1 MTQSDTGPAEKL
13 TRSHER
19 AIAALLSHARLEDA
33 AKAAGIS
40 RSTLCRMLADARF
53 QGAYRAA
60 RCQVLEAALSS
71 LQEAAGAAVGALKRN
86 LGCRKAS
93 VEVQAARAILDY
105 AMRSVEMLELEER
118 VRQLEASVSQRTGV
132 RR

>member
-1 MTQSDTGPAEKL
+1 MSK
-13 TRSHER
+13 
-19 AIAALLSHARLEDA
+19 
-33 AKAAGIS
+33 
-40 RSTLCRMLADARF
+40 STLCRWLQEPAF
-53 QGAYRAA
+53 QKAFRAA
-60 RCQVLEAALSS
+60 RRQVLEAALSS

-118 VRQLEASVSQRTGV
+118 VRQLEASVSQRTGGQ
-132 RR
+132 R